1 MGGAAAR
8 SLIVTGSGRG
18 IGAATARLAAR
29 RGWAV
34 CVNYRE
40 RAETA
45 EGVVAEIIAQGGKAI
60 AVRADTSDEAAVISM
75 FEQTAAELGP
85 VAGLVNNVGIPGRIG
100 RVEDLDLAMLR
111 RVLEINVVGSFLCAR
126 EAVRRMSTRHGGEG
140 GAIVNL
146 SSMGA
151 ETGSPGELV
160 HYAAAKGAIESF
172 TRGLAREVA
181 MEGIRVNAVSP
192 GLIETEIHAEA
203 GDADRLVRYATRMPM
218 ARAGRPEEVA
228 EAIIWFLSDAAS
240 YVTATILPV
249 AGGR

>member
-1 MGGAAAR
+1 MDGAG

-29 RGWAV
+29 HGWAV

-40 RAETA
+40 RADTA
-45 EGVVAEIIAQGGKAI
+45 RAVVAEIAAGGGRAVAI
-60 AVRADTSDEAAVISM
+60 RADTTDETAVKGM
-75 FEQTAAELGP
+75 FEETAQELGP
-85 VAGLVNNVGIPGRIG
+85 VRGLVNNVGIPGRIG
-100 RVEDLDLAMLR
+100 RVEDIDPAMLR
-111 RVLEINVVGSFLCAR
+111 RVLDVNVVGSFLCAR
-126 EAVRRMSTRHGGEG
+126 EAVRRMSTRHGGKG

-181 MEGIRVNAVSP
+181 TEGIRVNAVSP
-192 GLIETEIHAEA
+192 GLIETGIHAEA
-203 GDADRLVRYATRMPM
+203 GDAGRLSRYATRMPM
-218 ARAGRPEEVA
+218 ERAGRPEEVA
-228 EAIIWFLSDAAS
+228 EAIVWFLSGAAS

>member
-1 MGGAAAR
+1 MMTA

-18 IGAATARLAAR
+18 IGAATARLAAG

-40 RAETA
+40 RADSA
-45 EGVVAEIIAQGGKAI
+45 EALVADIRAAGGRAI
-60 AVRADTSDEAAVISM
+60 AVRADTADEAAVAAL
-75 FEQTAAELGP
+75 FDRTAAELGP
-85 VAGLVNNVGIPGRIG
+85 VRGLVNNVGIPGRIG
-100 RVEDLDLAMLR
+100 RVEDLDMAMFR
-111 RVLEINVVGSFLCAR
+111 RVLEVNVIGTAICAR
-126 EAVRRMSTRHGGEG
+126 EAVRRMSTRRGGPG

-160 HYAAAKGAIESF
+160 HYAAAKGAVESF

-181 MEGIRVNAVSP
+181 TEGIRVNAVSP
-192 GLIETEIHAEA
+192 GLIDTEIHAEA
-203 GDADRLVRYATRMPM
+203 GDADRVARYATRMPM
-218 ARAGRPEEVA
+218 ARVGRPDEVA
-228 EAIIWFLSDAAS
+228 EAILWFLSEASS

>member
-1 MGGAAAR
+1 MTAA

-18 IGAATARLAAR
+18 IGAATARLAAG

-40 RAETA
+40 RADSA
-45 EGVVAEIIAQGGKAI
+45 EAQVAAIAADGGRAI
-60 AVRADTSDEAAVISM
+60 AVRADTSDEAAVAAM
-75 FEQTAAELGP
+75 FDRAAAELGP
-85 VAGLVNNVGIPGRIG
+85 VRGLVNNVGIPGRIG
-100 RVEDLDLAMLR
+100 RVEDLDMAMFR
-111 RVLEINVVGSFLCAR
+111 RVLEVNVIGTAICAR
-126 EAVRRMSTRHGGEG
+126 EAVRRMSTRHGGPG

-160 HYAAAKGAIESF
+160 HYAAAKGAVESF

-181 MEGIRVNAVSP
+181 TEGIRVNAVSP
-192 GLIETEIHAEA
+192 GLIDTEIHAEA
-203 GDADRLVRYATRMPM
+203 GDAERVARYATRMPM
-218 ARAGRPEEVA
+218 ARVGRPEEVA
-228 EAIIWFLSDAAS
+228 EAILWFLSDAAS